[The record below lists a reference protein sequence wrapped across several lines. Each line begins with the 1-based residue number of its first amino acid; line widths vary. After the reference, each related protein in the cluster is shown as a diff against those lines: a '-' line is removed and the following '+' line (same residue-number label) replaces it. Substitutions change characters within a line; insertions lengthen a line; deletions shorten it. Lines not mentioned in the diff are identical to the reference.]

1 MNLAWKNTILLL
13 IVIVLVIIPFVIQK
27 EAEFTGADSLAEETI
42 SEVNPEYK
50 PWFSALWEPPS
61 DEVESF
67 LFAAQAAI
75 GSGVVCYYLGYLK
88 GRKDREGNRERP

>member
-1 MNLAWKNTILLL
+1 M

-27 EAEFTGADSLAEETI
+27 EAEFAGADSLAEEAI

-61 DEVESF
+61 GEVESF

>member
-1 MNLAWKNTILLL
+1 MNLAWKNTLLLL

-27 EAEFTGADSLAEETI
+27 EAEFGGADSLAEEVI
-42 SEVNPEYK
+42 SEVKPEYK
-50 PWFSALWEPPS
+50 PWFNVLWEPPS
-61 DEVESF
+61 SEVESF